1 MKAIYK
7 KNKNNDIYYK
17 ILNDRKI
24 IVFDFVY
31 PEIAVFSNFSKDIEE
46 ELIESS
52 WYEFNTVFNKV
63 HRKINDLLLDI
74 EYNEGGKLTSEVANL
89 VRNYDYNYLYIE
101 DSGQM
106 RKAEEKNII
115 IKDKLRKLGV
125 KSFNG
130 IKI

>member
-31 PEIAVFSNFSKDIEE
+31 PEISVFSNFSKDIEE

-52 WYEFNTVFNKV
+52 WDEFNTVFNKV

-115 IKDKLRKLGV
+115 IKDKLRKLNV
-125 KSFNG
+125 KKFEG
-130 IKI
+130 ITL

>member
-1 MKAIYK
+1 MKTIYK

-31 PEIAVFSNFSKDIEE
+31 PEIAVFSNFSKELEE
-46 ELIESS
+46 DLIDAS
-52 WYEFNTVFNKV
+52 WDEFNTIFNKV

-74 EYNEGGKLTSEVANL
+74 EYNEGGELTTEVANL

-101 DSGQM
+101 DSAQM
-106 RKAEEKNII
+106 RRAEEKNII
-115 IKDKLRKLGV
+115 IKDKLRRLNVKMFQGV
-125 KSFNG
+125 KL
-130 IKI
+130 